1 MEVSVLEI
9 ELERC
14 PEPTGPVYTGRECHR
29 RSDTHTRSSRAHE
42 ARKREER
49 RDEHGDGTEAIEI
62 QEQPAVRHPEAVP
75 HLCSASIRR
84 LVECSGEE

>member
-29 RSDTHTRSSRAHE
+29 RSDTHTRGSSSRSCTTSMFGKYSSVS
-42 ARKREER
+42 RVLGR
-49 RDEHGDGTEAIEI
+49 RMNRDAYLRSLVDLLV
-62 QEQPAVRHPEAVP
+62 QP
-75 HLCSASIRR
+75 I
-84 LVECSGEE
+84 